1 MQTLT
6 LVRFAPW
13 MSFQNAHPHDV
24 MWPCA
29 LLYAAAM
36 ARREGWKTHIVDLH
50 VEDLT
55 VDGIV
60 DRIAGQAPDVVLFD
74 TMTPSAAVAIDTSRR
89 LKDRLP
95 DVLLLGVGQHASEAP
110 KDLLLGEGAY
120 DGILLGEHEHAL
132 LEILRGAELREV
144 DGTAWR
150 DGDTLGQH
158 GEKQELK
165 DLGTLPPISPEGL
178 LLDRYRMRSV
188 AVPQFGKVRWGF
200 MLTSRGCPYPCTF
213 CSPTLRQS
221 YGRGFRAQAPEEV
234 VADMERL
241 HRDWGVTAYYMID
254 DVFSLNKKRVM
265 AICDGLIKANL
276 PISFVIQT
284 RGDLVDQEMCDHLYR
299 AGCVGVKMGVESGVP
314 RILKIIRKN
323 STRKQM
329 EAAAKAVNSTGMS
342 LTAYYM
348 LGHPTETRE
357 EMDETYRFARELDA
371 DMIQVGFHTP
381 YPGSQSYADYQDQVH
396 DLSELNHYETQHV
409 NLSQVS
415 SEDLESLQR
424 KFYLRYYFHPRTMAR
439 YIRNRALYNFTDPA
453 EWKLAALAL
462 RYLLLDRGRVGT
474 SDRQPKPKMAV
485 QRPVVPVRI
494 APRASK

>member
-254 DVFSLNKKRVM
+254 DVFSLHKGRVK
-265 AICDGLIKANL
+265 AICEGLIALDL
-276 PISFVIQT
+276 PIHWTIQT
-284 RGDLVDQEMCDHLYR
+284 RADLLNPEMCQLLKQ
-299 AGCVGVKMGVESGVP
+299 AGCVAVKMGIESGVP
-314 RILKIIRKN
+314 RILDLIKKKE
-323 STRKQM
+323 TREQM
-329 EAAAKAVNSTGMS
+329 LSAASAVHGSGMR

-348 LGHPTETRE
+348 LGHPTETRQ
-357 EMDETYRFARELDA
+357 EMEATFAYAKEIDA
-371 DMIQVGFHTP
+371 DMIQVAFHTP
-381 YPGSQSYADYQDQVH
+381 YPGSDTWAQYAGEVT
-396 DLSELNHYETQHV
+396 DLSELNHYETQHL
-409 NLSQVS
+409 NA
-415 SEDLESLQR
+415 SEVDSETLEALQR
-424 KFYLRYYFHPRTMAR
+424 QFYLRYYLAPKTLSR
-439 YIRNRALYNFTDPA
+439 YLRRRLLYRFSDPG
-453 EWKLAALAL
+453 EWKLAASTL
-462 RYLLLDRGRVGT
+462 RYLLLDRGRKAATPSRVST
-474 SDRQPKPKMAV
+474 LAR
-485 QRPVVPVRI
+485 
-494 APRASK
+494 